1 MARASLWVRFCA
13 IAAVLASQ
21 GDTKAAIP
29 IFEKYCP
36 EHELREGQQAFIDRW
51 WQRYLNRTDGECFLR
66 DSHRKGRP
74 AQLQDK
80 HRKEAAD
87 AFASGFYSNGKRK
100 AFESLEQ
107 VRRTWLPGS
116 RPPRHATP

>member
-21 GDTKAAIP
+21 GDIKAAIP
-29 IFEKYCP
+29 VFEKYCP
-36 EHELREGQQAFIDRW
+36 EHDLREGKEAFIDRW
-51 WQRYLNRTDGECFLR
+51 WQRYLHRTDGECFLH

-74 AQLQDK
+74 ARLKGKQKRD
-80 HRKEAAD
+80 AAET
-87 AFASGFYSNGKRK
+87 FADGFYSNGKRK

-107 VRRTWLPGS
+107 VRRTWLPTS
-116 RPPRHATP
+116 CTPCPAPP